1 MATNLL
7 ITQYNNYGN
16 RQYLKSNTLQDYDTP
31 DAKYITNVN
40 FCTGDGLLMNY
51 IANIDDNIEYDYLV
65 EYSGMSSNG
74 VIRSRWFIIE
84 RRRIRNGQSALTLKR
99 DVLAD
104 FSADILKATI
114 FIERG
119 WCLNNNP
126 LIFNQEPL
134 SVNQIKQS
142 EILLKDK
149 TNSAWYV
156 AYLAKNFF
164 GETPADKQI
173 SLTQTKNHDLQFGST
188 DALLAAY
195 PGSTLDTPTAVTY
208 DFRDVT
214 FQFDTGLA
222 ESSFGYYRWYVNS
235 NKADGHFVDATSQ
248 GGLYFAKDYVAANN
262 YLNNNLL
269 SAETLSAA
277 ARKDYSAVDGS
288 NLWAVNGL
296 VARIGT
302 DDATAQYYKMSVSIT
317 SDTTL
322 TSQAGT
328 NLTMAINGLINGA
341 KTAGVFAGT
350 NPSGYPITAVKK
362 NIVAVW
368 TNITASITGTLK
380 SGAPLAANSPYYV
393 LTWPQSDIYV
403 ATSATSQYVCR
414 GSRYGAMLAQQ
425 LISQYGSGVIDIQL
439 LPYFAIP
446 GNLDGSYPATYTMSA
461 ASVVNFSDTFWAF
474 FVSQPSFDIQLN
486 NSEYLFA
493 NPADPKLDN
502 ITRFARLNSPNYAS
516 SFDFSI
522 AKNKGV
528 AAYNVN
534 CTYKPYTPYIH
545 INPVWDGIYGGNFDD
560 ARGLIC
566 SGDFSIARDTSAW
579 TEYQLANK
587 NYQLMFDRQIDTMDF
602 TNEQQRIK
610 EIVGAAAGAVSAGA
624 SAAVFGAVAGGP
636 TGAAIGGVAGGLTS
650 AVGGAVDVAMNEQMR
665 ARQREDAQLNFEY
678 TLGNIK
684 ARPNT
689 LTRVSAFNANNKV
702 FPFIEVFDCTQTE
715 KTVIANYLKWNGYT
729 INAIGNLKDYIS
741 PNINE
746 TRIKGRIVFSD
757 IINDTHLYDE
767 INYELG
773 RGILFPSN
781 IGG

>member
-16 RQYLKSNTLQDYDTP
+16 RQYLKSNTVQDYDTP
-31 DAKYITNVN
+31 EAKYITIVN
-40 FCTGDGLLMNY
+40 FCTGDGLLTNY
-51 IANIDDNIEYDYLV
+51 IANIDDNVEYDYLV
-65 EYSGMSSNG
+65 EYKGMSSNG
-74 VIRSRWFIIE
+74 TILSRWFIIE
-84 RRRIRNGQSALTLKR
+84 RRRIRNGQSELTLKR

-104 FSADILKATI
+104 FSADILRATI

-173 SLTQTKNHDLQFGST
+173 SLTQTKNYDLQYGST
-188 DALLAAY
+188 QALLTAY
-195 PGSTLDTPTAVTY
+195 PGSTLDTPTATVY
-208 DFRDVT
+208 DWRDVK
-214 FQFDTGLA
+214 FRFDTNYA
-222 ESSFGYYRWYVNS
+222 SGYYTWIVGS
-235 NKADGHFVDATSQ
+235 DKADRGFTDSGSSGQLSIPLGQEYNSYVYMNNHLPTSE
-248 GGLYFAKDYVAANN
+248 
-262 YLNNNLL
+262 
-269 SAETLSAA
+269 SLSAA
-277 ARKDYSAVDGS
+277 CKVDSGTVDAS
-288 NLWAVNGL
+288 KLWAVNGL

-302 DDATAQYYKMSVSIT
+302 DDATAQYYQMKVST
-317 SDTTL
+317 VSDDNRSL
-322 TSQAGT
+322 NAGSR
-328 NLTMAINGLINGA
+328 LKQIADGIINGG
-341 KTAGVFAGT
+341 KSAGIFNGT
-350 NPSGYPITAVKK
+350 NPSSYPFTATAKRLTAVW
-362 NIVAVW
+362 N
-368 TNITASITGTLK
+368 NITASITGTLK

-403 ATSATSQYVCR
+403 ASSATSQYVCR

-461 ASVVNFSDTFWAF
+461 ASVVNFDNTFWAF
-474 FVSQPSFDIQLN
+474 FVSEPSFDITLN
-486 NSEYLFA
+486 NSEYLFT

-528 AAYNVN
+528 TAYNVN

-602 TNEQQRIK
+602 TNERQRIK

-624 SAAVFGAVAGGP
+624 SAAIFGSLVGGAG
-636 TGAAIGGVAGGLTS
+636 GAAIGAPFGAIASARAGQI
-650 AVGGAVDVAMNEQMR
+650 DVQLNDQLR

-741 PNINE
+741 PNANE
-746 TRIKGRIVFSD
+746 TRIKGHIVFSD
-757 IINDTHLYDE
+757 IINDTHAYDE
-767 INYELG
+767 INRELG

>member
-16 RQYLKSNTLQDYDTP
+16 RQYLKSNTLVDYDTP
-31 DAKYITNVN
+31 EAKYITNVN

-51 IANIDDNIEYDYLV
+51 IANIDDQTEYDYLV
-65 EYSGMSSNG
+65 EYSGTSSNA

-156 AYLAKNFF
+156 AYLTRNFF

-173 SLTQTKNHDLQFGST
+173 SLTQTKNYDLQYGST
-188 DALLAAY
+188 QALLDAY

-208 DFRDVT
+208 DFKNVT
-214 FQFDTGLA
+214 FRFDTGLA

-235 NKADGHFVDATSQ
+235 NKADGHFKDAASQ
-248 GGLYFAKDYVAANN
+248 GGLYFVKDYTAANN
-262 YLNNNLL
+262 YLNNDLL

-288 NLWAVNGL
+288 KLWAVNGL

-302 DDATAQYYKMSVSIT
+302 DDATAQYYQMSVT
-317 SDTTL
+317 TASDTAL

-328 NLTMAINGLINGA
+328 NLTTTINGLINRA

-350 NPSGYPITAVKK
+350 NPSSYPITAVQK

-368 TNITASITGTLK
+368 NNITASITGTLK

-403 ATSATSQYVCR
+403 AASASTQYVCR

-446 GNLDGSYPATYTMSA
+446 GNLDGSYPATYKISA
-461 ASVVNFSDTFWAF
+461 ASIVNFDNTFWAF
-474 FVSQPSFDIQLN
+474 FVSQPSFDITLN

-566 SGDFSIARDTSAW
+566 SGDFSIARDSSAW

-636 TGAAIGGVAGGLTS
+636 KGAVIGGVAGGLTS
-650 AVGGAVDVAMNEQMR
+650 AVGGAVDVAMNDQLR

-678 TLGNIK
+678 NLGNIK

-715 KTVIANYLKWNGYT
+715 KTVITNYLKWNGYT
-729 INAIGNLKDYIS
+729 INAIGNLKDYVS

-746 TRIKGRIVFSD
+746 TRIKGRIIFSG

>member
-16 RQYLKSNTLQDYDTP
+16 RQYIKSNTLQDYDTP

-51 IANIDDNIEYDYLV
+51 IANIDDTIEYDYLV
-65 EYSGMSSNG
+65 EYSGTSSNG
-74 VIRSRWFIIE
+74 TIRSRWFIIE

-156 AYLAKNFF
+156 AYLTRNFF

-173 SLTQTKNHDLQFGST
+173 SLTQTKNYDLQYGST
-188 DALLAAY
+188 QALLDAY

-208 DFRDVT
+208 DVKNVT
-214 FQFDTGLA
+214 FRFDTGLA

-235 NKADGHFVDATSQ
+235 NKADGHFKDAASQ
-248 GGLYFAKDYVAANN
+248 GGLYFVKDYTAANN

-277 ARKDYSAVDGS
+277 ARKDYNAVDGS
-288 NLWAVNGL
+288 KLWAVNGL

-302 DDATAQYYKMSVSIT
+302 DDATAQYYKMSVT
-317 SDTTL
+317 TASDTAL
-322 TSQAGT
+322 TSQTGT
-328 NLTMAINGLINGA
+328 NLTTTINGLINGA

-350 NPSGYPITAVKK
+350 NPSSYPVTAVKK

-368 TNITASITGTLK
+368 TNITASITGTLN

-393 LTWPQSDIYV
+393 LTWPQSDIQV
-403 ATSATSQYVCR
+403 ASSATTQYVCR

-446 GNLDGSYPATYTMSA
+446 GNLEGTYPATYKMSA
-461 ASVVNFSDTFWAF
+461 ASIVNFDNTFWAF
-474 FVSQPSFDIQLN
+474 FVSQPSFDITLN
-486 NSEYLFA
+486 NSEYLFT

-587 NYQLMFDRQIDTMDF
+587 NYQLMFNRQIDTMDF

-610 EIVGAAAGAVSAGA
+610 EIAGAAAGAVSAGA

-636 TGAAIGGVAGGLTS
+636 TGAAIGGVAGGLAS
-650 AVGGAVDVAMNEQMR
+650 AVGGAVDVAMNDQLR

-746 TRIKGRIVFSD
+746 TRIKGRIVFSG

-767 INYELG
+767 INRELG
-773 RGILFPSN
+773 RGILFPAN

>member
-40 FCTGDGLLMNY
+40 FCTGDGLLMKY

-74 VIRSRWFIIE
+74 VIHSRWFIIE
-84 RRRIRNGQSALTLKR
+84 RNRIRNGQSALTLKR

-134 SVNQIKQS
+134 SVNQIKQN

-156 AYLAKNFF
+156 AYLTRNFF

-173 SLTQTKNHDLQFGST
+173 SLTQTKNHDLQYGST
-188 DALLAAY
+188 EALLAAY
-195 PGSTLDTPTAVTY
+195 PGSTLDVPTAVTY
-208 DFRDVT
+208 DFKDVT

-262 YLNNNLL
+262 YLNSNLL

-277 ARKDYSAVDGS
+277 ARQDFSAVDAS
-288 NLWAVNGL
+288 KLWAVNGL

-302 DDATAQYYKMSVSIT
+302 DDATAQYYQMSVT
-317 SDTTL
+317 TASDTAL
-322 TSQAGT
+322 ASQAGT
-328 NLTMAINGLINGA
+328 NLMTTINGLINGA

-350 NPSGYPITAVKK
+350 NPSSYPVTAVKK
-362 NIVAVW
+362 NIIATW
-368 TNITASITGTLK
+368 NNITASITGTLK

-393 LTWPQSDIYV
+393 LTWPQSDIHV
-403 ATSATSQYVCR
+403 ATAETTQYVCR

-446 GNLDGSYPATYTMSA
+446 GNLEGTYPATYTMSA
-461 ASVVNFSDTFWAF
+461 ASVVNFGDTFWAF
-474 FVSQPSFDIQLN
+474 FVSQPSFDITLN

-587 NYQLMFDRQIDTMDF
+587 NYQLMFNRQIDTMDF

-650 AVGGAVDVAMNEQMR
+650 AVGGAVDVAMNDQLR

-715 KTVIANYLKWNGYT
+715 KTVITNYLKWNGYT
-729 INAIGNLKDYIS
+729 INAIGALKDYIS

-746 TRIKGRIVFSD
+746 TRIKGRIVFSG

-767 INYELG
+767 INRELG

>member
-16 RQYLKSNTLQDYDTP
+16 RKYNKSNTLQDYDFS
-31 DAKYITNVN
+31 DGAHISNVN
-40 FCTGDGLLMNY
+40 FCIGDGLLINY
-51 IANIDDNIEYDYLV
+51 VANIDDATEFDYVV
-65 EYSGMSSNG
+65 EYTGLPATA
-74 VIRSRWFIIE
+74 VIRTRWFIIE
-84 RRRIRNGQSALTLKR
+84 RRRIRNGQSVLTLKR

-104 FSADILKATI
+104 FSADVFRSTLY
-114 FIERG
+114 IERG

-149 TNSAWYV
+149 TGSAWYV

-164 GETPADKQI
+164 GDTPADKTI
-173 SLTQTKNHDLQFGST
+173 SLTQTKNYDLQYGST

-195 PGSTLDTPTAVTY
+195 PGSSLDTATPVVY
-208 DFRDVT
+208 EYRNVKFR
-214 FQFDTGLA
+214 FDSNYA
-222 ESSFGYYRWYVNS
+222 SGYYTWDIS
-235 NKADGHFVDATSQ
+235 ADKADRSYTDGSSGSLSIPLSQ
-248 GGLYFAKDYVAANN
+248 ERNSYTYM
-262 YLNNNLL
+262 NNNLPTTESL
-269 SAETLSAA
+269 NIACRGDFGGADASTLWSA
-277 ARKDYSAVDGS
+277 
-288 NLWAVNGL
+288 NGL

-302 DDATAQYYKMSVSIT
+302 AEATAQYYQMKVST
-317 SDTTL
+317 AAD
-322 TSQAGT
+322 G
-328 NLTMAINGLINGA
+328 AINSTGGARINAIANGIINGG
-341 KTAGVFAGT
+341 KSAGVFSGT
-350 NPSGYPITAVKK
+350 NPTTYPVTAVTKRITATWV
-362 NIVAVW
+362 
-368 TNITASITGTLK
+368 NITSSITGTLK
-380 SGAPLAANSPYYV
+380 SGAPLASNSPYYV
-393 LTWPQSDIYV
+393 LTWPQSEIRV
-403 ATSATSQYVCR
+403 ATSASTQYVCR
-414 GSRYGAMLAQQ
+414 GRYAAPLAQQ
-425 LISQYGSGVIDIQL
+425 LINQFGSAVIDIQL
-439 LPYFAIP
+439 LPYYAIP
-446 GNLDGSYPATYTMSA
+446 GNLDGSYPATYKMSDA
-461 ASVVNFSDTFWAF
+461 AVVNFSNVYWAF
-474 FVSQPSFDIQLN
+474 FVSEPSFDIQLDD
-486 NSEYLFA
+486 SSYLFA
-493 NPADPKLDN
+493 NPSDPKLDN

-624 SAAVFGAVAGGP
+624 SAAVFGAAAGGP
-636 TGAAIGGVAGGLTS
+636 MGAAIGAAAGGITS
-650 AVGGAVDVAMNEQMR
+650 AIGGVVDVAMNEQMR

-678 TLGNIK
+678 NLGNIK

-702 FPFIEVFDCTQTE
+702 FPFIEVFDCTETE
-715 KTVIANYLKWNGYT
+715 KTVVSNYLKWNGYT
-729 INAIGNLKDYIS
+729 INAIGRLTDYIS
-741 PNINE
+741 SSAA
-746 TRIKGRIVFSD
+746 TRVKATIVFSD
-757 IINDTHLYDE
+757 ITEDTHTYDE
-767 INYELG
+767 INRELN
-773 RGILFPSN
+773 RGILFPSD

>member
-16 RQYLKSNTLQDYDTP
+16 RQYVKSNTLQDYDTP
-31 DAKYITNVN
+31 DAVYITNVN
-40 FCTGDGLLMNY
+40 FCTGDGLLMKY

-65 EYSGMSSNG
+65 EYSEMSSSAT
-74 VIRSRWFIIE
+74 IRSRWFIIE

-173 SLTQTKNHDLQFGST
+173 SLTQTKNYDLQYGST
-188 DALLAAY
+188 QALLDAY

-208 DFRDVT
+208 DFKDVT
-214 FQFDTGLA
+214 FQFDTGLT

-248 GGLYFAKDYVAANN
+248 GGLYFAKDYTAANN

-277 ARKDYSAVDGS
+277 ARKDYNAVDGS
-288 NLWAVNGL
+288 KLWAVNGL

-302 DDATAQYYKMSVSIT
+302 DDATAQYYQMSVT
-317 SDTTL
+317 TASDTAL
-322 TSQAGT
+322 ASQAGT
-328 NLTMAINGLINGA
+328 NLTTTINGLINGA

-350 NPSGYPITAVKK
+350 NPSSYPITAVKK

-368 TNITASITGTLK
+368 NNITASITGTLK

-393 LTWPQSDIYV
+393 LTWPQSDIHV
-403 ATSATSQYVCR
+403 ASSETSQYVCR

-446 GNLDGSYPATYTMSA
+446 GNLVGTYPATYTMSA
-461 ASVVNFSDTFWAF
+461 ASVVNFDNTFWAF
-474 FVSQPSFDIQLN
+474 FVSQPSFDITLN
-486 NSEYLFA
+486 NSEYLFT

-610 EIVGAAAGAVSAGA
+610 EIAGAAAGAVSAGA
-624 SAAVFGAVAGGP
+624 SAAVFGAAAGGP

-650 AVGGAVDVAMNEQMR
+650 AVGGAVDVAMNDKLR

-746 TRIKGRIVFSD
+746 TRIKGRIVFSG

>member
-16 RQYLKSNTLQDYDTP
+16 RQYIKSNTLQDYDTP
-31 DAKYITNVN
+31 NAKYITIVN
-40 FCTGDGLLMNY
+40 FCTGDGLLMKY

-65 EYSGMSSNG
+65 EYRGMSSNA
-74 VIRSRWFIIE
+74 VILSRWFIIE
-84 RRRIRNGQSALTLKR
+84 RRRIRNGQSELTLKR

-156 AYLAKNFF
+156 AYLARNFF

-173 SLTQTKNHDLQFGST
+173 SLTQTKNYDLQYGST
-188 DALLAAY
+188 QALLNAY
-195 PGSTLDTPTAVTY
+195 PGSTLDTPTATVY
-208 DFRDVT
+208 DWRDVK
-214 FQFDTGLA
+214 FRFDTNYASGYYTWIVGSDKADRGFTDSGSSGQLSIPLGQEYNSYVYMNNHLPTA
-222 ESSFGYYRWYVNS
+222 ESLNAAC
-235 NKADGHFVDATSQ
+235 KVDSGTIDAS
-248 GGLYFAKDYVAANN
+248 K
-262 YLNNNLL
+262 
-269 SAETLSAA
+269 
-277 ARKDYSAVDGS
+277 
-288 NLWAVNGL
+288 LWAVNGL

-302 DDATAQYYKMSVSIT
+302 DDATAQYYQMKVSLT
-317 SDTTL
+317 SDDNRSL
-322 TSQAGT
+322 SAGAR
-328 NLTMAINGLINGA
+328 LKQIADGIINGG
-341 KTAGVFAGT
+341 KSAGIFNGT
-350 NPSGYPITAVKK
+350 NPSSYPFTATAKRLTAVW
-362 NIVAVW
+362 N
-368 TNITASITGTLK
+368 NITASITGTLK

-403 ATSATSQYVCR
+403 AASESTQYMCR

-446 GNLDGSYPATYTMSA
+446 GNLDGSYPATYKMSA
-461 ASVVNFSDTFWAF
+461 ASTVNFDNTFWAF
-474 FVSQPSFDIQLN
+474 FVSQPSFDITLN

-566 SGDFSIARDTSAW
+566 SGDFSVARDSSAW

-602 TNEQQRIK
+602 TNERQRIK
-610 EIVGAAAGAVSAGA
+610 EIVGAATGAVSAGA
-624 SAAVFGAVAGGP
+624 TAAVFGSLVGGAA
-636 TGAAIGGVAGGLTS
+636 GAAIGAPFGAIASARAGQI
-650 AVGGAVDVAMNEQMR
+650 DVQLNDQLR

-702 FPFIEVFDCTQTE
+702 FPFIEIFDCTQTE
-715 KTVIANYLKWNGYT
+715 KTVISNYLKWNGYT

-746 TRIKGRIVFSD
+746 TRIKGHIVFSG

>member
-7 ITQYNNYGN
+7 ITQFNNYGN
-16 RQYLKSNTLQDYDTP
+16 RQYLKANTLQEYDTP
-31 DAKYITNVN
+31 ESAYITNVN

-51 IANIDDNIEYDYLV
+51 IANIDDQTEYDYLV
-65 EYSGMSSNG
+65 EYSGTSSSA

-104 FSADILKATI
+104 FSADILRATI

-156 AYLAKNFF
+156 AYLTRNFF

-173 SLTQTKNHDLQFGST
+173 SLTQTKNYDLQYGST
-188 DALLAAY
+188 QALLAAY
-195 PGSTLDTPTAVTY
+195 PGSTLDTPGTTAY
-208 DFRDVT
+208 DFKDVT
-214 FQFDTGLA
+214 IRFGANT
-222 ESSFGYYRWYVNS
+222 ESAGGYFYYVNS
-235 NKADGHFVDATSQ
+235 SKANAEYQGVGVSSPLIIENLDGSV
-248 GGLYFAKDYVAANN
+248 L
-262 YLNNNLL
+262 YLNNHLV
-269 SAETLSAA
+269 SSESFSTA
-277 ARKDYSAVDGS
+277 ARKDFAAVDAS
-288 NLWAVNGL
+288 TLWAVNGL

-302 DDATAQYYKMSVSIT
+302 DDATAQYYKMSVSLAK
-317 SDTTL
+317 DTT
-322 TSQAGT
+322 TSQLAGT
-328 NLTMAINGLINGA
+328 NLTEIMNGLIDGA
-341 KTAGVFAGT
+341 KTAGMFSGT
-350 NPSGYPITAVKK
+350 NPTEYFVTAVQK
-362 NIVAVW
+362 NLIATW
-368 TNITASITGTLK
+368 TNITASITGTIS

-403 ATSATSQYVCR
+403 AASESTQYVCR
-414 GSRYGAMLAQQ
+414 GSRYSAMLAQQ

-446 GNLDGSYPATYTMSA
+446 GNLNGSYPTTYTMSA
-461 ASVVNFSDTFWAF
+461 ASIVNFDNTFWAF
-474 FVSQPSFDIQLN
+474 FVSQPSFDITLN
-486 NSEYLFA
+486 NSEYLFT

-566 SGDFSIARDTSAW
+566 SGDFSVARDSSAW

-602 TNEQQRIK
+602 TNDQQRIK

-624 SAAVFGAVAGGP
+624 AAAVFGAAAGGP
-636 TGAAIGGVAGGLTS
+636 TGGVIGGVAGGITS
-650 AVGGAVDVAMNEQMR
+650 AIGGAVDVAMNEQLR

-715 KTVIANYLKWNGYT
+715 KTVISNYLKWNGYT
-729 INAIGNLKDYIS
+729 INAIGNLKDYVS
-741 PNINE
+741 PNANE
-746 TRIKGRIVFSD
+746 TRIKGHIVFSD
-757 IINDTHLYDE
+757 IINDTHAYDE

>member
-16 RQYLKSNTLQDYDTP
+16 RQYAKSGTLQDYDTP
-31 DAKYITNVN
+31 EAKYITNVN
-40 FCTGDGLLMNY
+40 FCTGDGLLINY
-51 IANIDDNIEYDYLV
+51 IANIDDDIEYDYLV

-74 VIRSRWFIIE
+74 TIRSRWFIIE

-134 SVNQIKQS
+134 SVNQIKQR

-156 AYLAKNFF
+156 AYLARNFF

-173 SLTQTKNHDLQFGST
+173 SLTQTKNHDLQYGST
-188 DALLAAY
+188 QALLAAY
-195 PGSTLDTPTAVTY
+195 PGSTLDVPGTAAY

-214 FQFDTGLA
+214 IR
-222 ESSFGYYRWYVNS
+222 FGANTENAGGYFYYVNS
-235 NKADGHFVDATSQ
+235 SKANAEYQGVGVSSPLIIENLDGSMT
-248 GGLYFAKDYVAANN
+248 
-262 YLNNNLL
+262 YLNNHLASSKSL
-269 SAETLSAA
+269 STA
-277 ARKDYSAVDGS
+277 ARQDFSAVDAS
-288 NLWAVNGL
+288 TLWAVNGL

-302 DDATAQYYKMSVSIT
+302 DDATAQYYKMSVSLAK
-317 SDTTL
+317 DTT
-322 TSQAGT
+322 TSQLAGT
-328 NLTMAINGLINGA
+328 DLAAIANELIDGA
-341 KTAGVFAGT
+341 KTAGMFSGT
-350 NPSGYPITAVKK
+350 NPTQYFVTAVQK
-362 NIVAVW
+362 NLIATW
-368 TNITASITGTLK
+368 YNITESITGTLK

-393 LTWPQSDIYV
+393 LTWPQSDIQV
-403 ATSATSQYVCR
+403 ATSATTQHVCR
-414 GSRYGAMLAQQ
+414 GSRYSAMLAQQ

-446 GNLDGSYPATYTMSA
+446 GNLVGTYPATYTMSA

-474 FVSQPSFDIQLN
+474 FVSQPSFDITLN

-528 AAYNVN
+528 SAYNVN

-610 EIVGAAAGAVSAGA
+610 EIAGAAAGAVSAGA

-636 TGAAIGGVAGGLTS
+636 TGAAIGGALGGLAS
-650 AVGGAVDVAMNEQMR
+650 AVGGVVDVAMNEQLR

-678 TLGNIK
+678 NLGNIK

-715 KTVIANYLKWNGYT
+715 KTVITNYLKWNGYT

-746 TRIKGRIVFSD
+746 TRIKGHVVFSG

-767 INYELG
+767 INRELG
-773 RGILFPSN
+773 RGILFPAN

>member
-16 RQYLKSNTLQDYDTP
+16 RQYIKSNTLPEYDTP
-31 DAKYITNVN
+31 DAAYITNVN
-40 FCTGDGLLMNY
+40 FCIGDGLLINY
-51 IANIDDNIEYDYLV
+51 IANIDDDVEYDYLV

-74 VIRSRWFIIE
+74 TIRSRWFIME
-84 RRRIRNGQSALTLKR
+84 RRRIRKGQSALTLKR

-173 SLTQTKNHDLQFGST
+173 SLTQTKNYDLQFGST
-188 DALLAAY
+188 QALLDAY
-195 PGSTLDTPTAVTY
+195 PGSTLDTPTATVY
-208 DFRDVT
+208 DVKDVK

-235 NKADGHFVDATSQ
+235 DKADGQFIDATSQ
-248 GGLYFAKDYVAANN
+248 GGLYFVKDYTAANN

-269 SAETLSAA
+269 SAGTLSAA
-277 ARKDYSAVDGS
+277 ARKDYGAVDGS
-288 NLWAVNGL
+288 KLWAVNGL

-302 DDATAQYYKMSVSIT
+302 DDATAQYYQMSVT
-317 SDTTL
+317 TAGDTAL

-328 NLTMAINGLINGA
+328 NLMSEINGLINGA

-350 NPSGYPITAVKK
+350 NPGSYPITAVKK

-368 TNITASITGTLK
+368 NNITASITGTLK

-403 ATSATSQYVCR
+403 ASSATSQYACR

-446 GNLDGSYPATYTMSA
+446 GNLDGSYPATYMMSA
-461 ASVVNFSDTFWAF
+461 ASVVNFDNTFWAF
-474 FVSQPSFDIQLN
+474 FVSQPSFDITLN

-528 AAYNVN
+528 TGYNVN

-566 SGDFSIARDTSAW
+566 SGDFSIARDSSAW

-610 EIVGAAAGAVSAGA
+610 EIAGAAAGAVSAGA
-624 SAAVFGAVAGGP
+624 SAAVFGAAAGGP
-636 TGAAIGGVAGGLTS
+636 AGAAIGGVAGGLSS
-650 AVGGAVDVAMNEQMR
+650 AVGGIVDVAMNEQLR
-665 ARQREDAQLNFEY
+665 VRQREDAQLNFEY

-702 FPFIEVFDCTQTE
+702 FPFIEIFDCTQTE
-715 KTVIANYLKWNGYT
+715 KTVISNYLKWNGYT

-746 TRIKGRIVFSD
+746 TRIKGRIVFSG

-767 INYELG
+767 INRELG
-773 RGILFPSN
+773 RGILFPAN

>member
-7 ITQYNNYGN
+7 ITQFNNYGN
-16 RQYLKSNTLQDYDTP
+16 RQYLKANTLVEYDTP
-31 DAKYITNVN
+31 EAKYITNVN
-40 FCTGDGLLMNY
+40 FCTGDGLAMKY
-51 IANIDDNIEYDYLV
+51 IANIDDQIEYDYLV
-65 EYSGMSSNG
+65 EYSGTFSNG
-74 VIRSRWFIIE
+74 TIRSRWFIIE
-84 RRRIRNGQSALTLKR
+84 RRRIRNGQSELTLKR

-104 FSADILKATI
+104 FSADILRATI

-156 AYLAKNFF
+156 AYLSRNFF
-164 GETPADKQI
+164 GETPEDKQI
-173 SLTQTKNHDLQFGST
+173 SLTQTKNYDLQYGST
-188 DALLAAY
+188 QALLAAY
-195 PGSTLDTPTAVTY
+195 PGSTLDTPTATVY
-208 DFRDVT
+208 DWRDVK
-214 FQFDTGLA
+214 FRFDTNYASGYYTWIVGSDKADRGFTDSGSSGQLSISLGQEYNSYVYMNNHLPTA
-222 ESSFGYYRWYVNS
+222 ESLNTACKVDSGT
-235 NKADGHFVDATSQ
+235 VDAS
-248 GGLYFAKDYVAANN
+248 K
-262 YLNNNLL
+262 
-269 SAETLSAA
+269 
-277 ARKDYSAVDGS
+277 
-288 NLWAVNGL
+288 LWAVNGL

-302 DDATAQYYKMSVSIT
+302 DDATAQYYQMKVSLT
-317 SDTTL
+317 SDDNR
-322 TSQAGT
+322 SSNAGSR
-328 NLTMAINGLINGA
+328 LKQIADSIINGG
-341 KTAGVFAGT
+341 KSAGIFNGT
-350 NPSGYPITAVKK
+350 NPSSYPFTATAKRLTAVW
-362 NIVAVW
+362 N
-368 TNITASITGTLK
+368 NITASITGTLK

-403 ATSATSQYVCR
+403 AASGSTQYMCR

-446 GNLDGSYPATYTMSA
+446 GNLDGSYPATYKMSA
-461 ASVVNFSDTFWAF
+461 ASTVNFDNTFWAF
-474 FVSQPSFDIQLN
+474 FVSEPSFDITLN
-486 NSEYLFA
+486 NSEYLFT
-493 NPADPKLDN
+493 NPTDPKLDN

-528 AAYNVN
+528 TAYNVN

-566 SGDFSIARDTSAW
+566 SGDFSVARDTSAW

-602 TNEQQRIK
+602 TNDQQRIK

-624 SAAVFGAVAGGP
+624 AAAVFGSVAGGP
-636 TGAAIGGVAGGLTS
+636 TGGVIGGVAGGLTS
-650 AVGGAVDVAMNEQMR
+650 AVGGVVDVAMNEQMR

-715 KTVIANYLKWNGYT
+715 KTVISNYLKWNGYT
-729 INAIGNLKDYIS
+729 INAIGNLKDYVS

>member
-16 RQYLKSNTLQDYDTP
+16 RQYHKSNTLQDYTIP
-31 DAKYITNVN
+31 DAEYINNVN
-40 FCTGDGLLMNY
+40 FCIGDGLLINY
-51 IANIDDNIEYDYLV
+51 IANIDDTIEFDYVV
-65 EYSGMSSNG
+65 EYNG
-74 VIRSRWFIIE
+74 LPTSAVIRTRWFIIE
-84 RRRIRNGQSALTLKR
+84 RRRVRQGQSALTLKR

-126 LIFNQEPL
+126 LVFNQEPL
-134 SVNQIKQS
+134 NVNQIKQS

-156 AYLAKNFF
+156 AYLTRNFF
-164 GETPADKQI
+164 GETPTDKQI
-173 SLTQTKNHDLQFGST
+173 SLTQTKNYDLQYGST
-188 DALLAAY
+188 QALLEAY
-195 PGSTLDTPTAVTY
+195 PGSTLDVPTATVY
-208 DFRDVT
+208 DWRDVK
-214 FQFDTGLA
+214 FRFDTNYA
-222 ESSFGYYRWYVNS
+222 SGYYTWIVGS
-235 NKADGHFVDATSQ
+235 DKADRGFIDSGSSGQLSIPLGQEYNSYVYMNNHLPTSESLNTACKGDFGSPDA
-248 GGLYFAKDYVAANN
+248 GI
-262 YLNNNLL
+262 
-269 SAETLSAA
+269 
-277 ARKDYSAVDGS
+277 
-288 NLWAVNGL
+288 LWAVNGL

-302 DDATAQYYKMSVSIT
+302 DDATAQYYQMKVST
-317 SDTTL
+317 FSDDNRSL
-322 TSQAGT
+322 SAGPR
-328 NLTMAINGLINGA
+328 LKSIADGIINGA
-341 KTAGVFAGT
+341 KTAGMFSGT
-350 NPSGYPITAVKK
+350 NPSSYPFTATVKRLT
-362 NIVAVW
+362 AVW
-368 TNITASITGTLK
+368 TNITESINGTLK

-393 LTWPQSDIYV
+393 LTWPQSDIRV
-403 ATSATSQYVCR
+403 ATGASTQYVCR

-425 LISQYGSGVIDIQL
+425 LISQYGSGVIDVQL

-446 GNLDGSYPATYTMSA
+446 GNLDGNYPATYTMSA
-461 ASVVNFSDTFWAF
+461 ASIVNFSNTFWAF
-474 FVSQPSFDIQLN
+474 FVSQPSFDITLN

-493 NPADPKLDN
+493 NPSDPKLDN

-566 SGDFSIARDTSAW
+566 GGDFSIGRDTSAW
-579 TEYQLANK
+579 TEYQLSNK

-602 TNEQQRIK
+602 TNDQQRLK

-624 SAAVFGAVAGGP
+624 SAAAFGTSVGGP
-636 TGAAIGGVAGGLTS
+636 AGAAIGGILGGLTS
-650 AVGGAVDVAMNEQMR
+650 ADAGVVDVRMNEQMR

-715 KTVIANYLKWNGYT
+715 KTVITNYLKWNGYT

-746 TRIKGRIVFSD
+746 TRIKGHIVFSG
-757 IINDTHLYDE
+757 IVSDTHLYDE
-767 INYELG
+767 INRELG
-773 RGILFPSN
+773 RGILFPAN

>member
-7 ITQYNNYGN
+7 ITQFNNYGN

-51 IANIDDNIEYDYLV
+51 IANIDDQTEYDYLV
-65 EYSGMSSNG
+65 EYSGISSNA

-156 AYLAKNFF
+156 AYLARNFF

-173 SLTQTKNHDLQFGST
+173 SLTQTKNYDLQFGST

-195 PGSTLDTPTAVTY
+195 PGSTLDTPTATVY
-208 DFRDVT
+208 DWRDVK
-214 FQFDTGLA
+214 FRFDTNYA
-222 ESSFGYYRWYVNS
+222 SGYYTWIVGS
-235 NKADGHFVDATSQ
+235 DKADRSFTDSGSSGQ
-248 GGLYFAKDYVAANN
+248 LSIPLGQEYNSYVYMNN
-262 YLNNNLL
+262 HLPTTE
-269 SAETLSAA
+269 SLSAA
-277 ARKDYSAVDGS
+277 CKGDFDTVDAS
-288 NLWAVNGL
+288 KLWAVNGL

-302 DDATAQYYKMSVSIT
+302 DDATAQYYQMSVT
-317 SDTTL
+317 TASDTAL
-322 TSQAGT
+322 VSQAGT
-328 NLTMAINGLINGA
+328 NLTTTINGLINGA

-350 NPSGYPITAVKK
+350 NPSSYPIIAVKK

-368 TNITASITGTLK
+368 NNITASITGTLK

-403 ATSATSQYVCR
+403 AASESTQYMCR

-446 GNLDGSYPATYTMSA
+446 GNLDGSYPATYKMSA
-461 ASVVNFSDTFWAF
+461 ASTVNFDNTFWAF
-474 FVSQPSFDIQLN
+474 FVSEPSFDITLN

-528 AAYNVN
+528 SAYNVN

-566 SGDFSIARDTSAW
+566 SGDFSVARDSSAW

-602 TNEQQRIK
+602 TNERQRIK
-610 EIVGAAAGAVSAGA
+610 EIVGAATGTVSAGTT
-624 SAAVFGAVAGGP
+624 AAVFGSLVGGAG
-636 TGAAIGGVAGGLTS
+636 GAAIGAPFGAIASARAGQI
-650 AVGGAVDVAMNEQMR
+650 DVQLNDQLR

-702 FPFIEVFDCTQTE
+702 FPFIEIFDCTQTE
-715 KTVIANYLKWNGYT
+715 KTVISNYLKWNGYT
-729 INAIGNLKDYIS
+729 INAIGNLKDYVS

-746 TRIKGRIVFSD
+746 TRIKGHIVFSG

>member
-16 RQYLKSNTLQDYDTP
+16 RQYVKSNTLQDYDTP
-31 DAKYITNVN
+31 DAVYITNVN
-40 FCTGDGLLMNY
+40 FCTGDGLLMKY

-65 EYSGMSSNG
+65 EYSEMSSSAT
-74 VIRSRWFIIE
+74 IRSRWFIIE

-156 AYLAKNFF
+156 AYLARNFF

-173 SLTQTKNHDLQFGST
+173 SLTQTKNYDLQYGST
-188 DALLAAY
+188 QALLDAY

-208 DFRDVT
+208 DFKDVT
-214 FQFDTGLA
+214 FQFDTGLT

-248 GGLYFAKDYVAANN
+248 GGLYFAKDYTAANN

-277 ARKDYSAVDGS
+277 ARKDYNAVDGS
-288 NLWAVNGL
+288 KLWAVNGL

-302 DDATAQYYKMSVSIT
+302 DDATAQYYQMSVT
-317 SDTTL
+317 TASDTAL
-322 TSQAGT
+322 ASQAGT
-328 NLTMAINGLINGA
+328 NLTTTINGLINGA

-350 NPSGYPITAVKK
+350 NPSSYPITAVKK

-368 TNITASITGTLK
+368 NNITASITGTLK

-393 LTWPQSDIYV
+393 LTWPQSDIHV
-403 ATSATSQYVCR
+403 ASSATTQYVCR

-446 GNLDGSYPATYTMSA
+446 GNLVGTYPATYTMSA
-461 ASVVNFSDTFWAF
+461 ASVVNFDNTFWAF
-474 FVSQPSFDIQLN
+474 FVSQPSFDITLN
-486 NSEYLFA
+486 NSEYLFT

-610 EIVGAAAGAVSAGA
+610 EIAGAAAGAVSAGA
-624 SAAVFGAVAGGP
+624 SAAVFGAAAGGP

-650 AVGGAVDVAMNEQMR
+650 AVGGAVDVAMNDKLR

-715 KTVIANYLKWNGYT
+715 KTVITNYLKWNGYT
-729 INAIGNLKDYIS
+729 INAIGNLKDYIN

>member
-16 RQYLKSNTLQDYDTP
+16 RQYVKSNTLQDYDTP
-31 DAKYITNVN
+31 DSAYITNVN
-40 FCTGDGLLMNY
+40 FCTGDGLLINY
-51 IANIDDNIEYDYLV
+51 IANIDDDIEYDYLV
-65 EYSGMSSNG
+65 EYSGMTSSAT
-74 VIRSRWFIIE
+74 IRSRWFIIE
-84 RRRIRNGQSALTLKR
+84 RRRIRNDQSALTLKR

-156 AYLAKNFF
+156 AYLARNFF

-173 SLTQTKNHDLQFGST
+173 SLTQNKNYDLQYGST
-188 DALLAAY
+188 QALLEAY
-195 PGSTLDTPTAVTY
+195 PGSTLDTPTATVY
-208 DFRDVT
+208 DWRDVK
-214 FQFDTGLA
+214 FRFDTNYA
-222 ESSFGYYRWYVNS
+222 SGYYTWIVGS
-235 NKADGHFVDATSQ
+235 DKADRGFTDAGSSGQLSIALGQEYNSYVYMNNHLPTSES
-248 GGLYFAKDYVAANN
+248 LNAACKD
-262 YLNNNLL
+262 
-269 SAETLSAA
+269 
-277 ARKDYSAVDGS
+277 DFGS
-288 NLWAVNGL
+288 PDASTLWAVNGL
-296 VARIGT
+296 IARIGT
-302 DDATAQYYKMSVSIT
+302 DDATAQYYQMKVST
-317 SDTTL
+317 FSDDNRSL
-322 TSQAGT
+322 NAGSR
-328 NLTMAINGLINGA
+328 LKQIADGIINGA
-341 KTAGVFAGT
+341 KTAGVFSGT
-350 NPSGYPITAVKK
+350 NPSSYPFTATAKRLT
-362 NIVAVW
+362 AVW
-368 TNITASITGTLK
+368 TNITESITGTLK

-403 ATSATSQYVCR
+403 ASSATTQYVCR

-425 LISQYGSGVIDIQL
+425 LISQYGSSVIDIQL

-446 GNLDGSYPATYTMSA
+446 GNLVGSYPATYTMSA
-461 ASVVNFSDTFWAF
+461 ASIVNFDNTFWAF
-474 FVSQPSFDIQLN
+474 FVSQPSFDITLN

-528 AAYNVN
+528 TAYNV
-534 CTYKPYTPYIH
+534 TRTSKPYTPSIH
-545 INPVWDGIYGGNFDD
+545 INPVWHGLSGGHLAD
-560 ARGLIC
+560 APGLIC

-610 EIVGAAAGAVSAGA
+610 EIVGAAAGAVSAAA
-624 SAAVFGAVAGGP
+624 SAAVFGSVFDKPGSS
-636 TGAAIGGVAGGLTS
+636 TGAKIGGVARGLVS
-650 AVGGAVDVAMNEQMR
+650 AVGGVVDIAMNEQLR
-665 ARQREDAQLNFEY
+665 AREREDAQLNVEY

-689 LTRVSAFNANNKV
+689 LARVSAFNANN
-702 FPFIEVFDCTQTE
+702 
-715 KTVIANYLKWNGYT
+715 
-729 INAIGNLKDYIS
+729 
-741 PNINE
+741 
-746 TRIKGRIVFSD
+746 
-757 IINDTHLYDE
+757 
-767 INYELG
+767 
-773 RGILFPSN
+773 
-781 IGG
+781 

>member
-16 RQYLKSNTLQDYDTP
+16 RQYVKSNTLQDYDTP
-31 DAKYITNVN
+31 DAVYITNVN
-40 FCTGDGLLMNY
+40 FCTGDGLLMKY

-65 EYSGMSSNG
+65 EYSEMSSSAT
-74 VIRSRWFIIE
+74 IRSRWFIIE

-173 SLTQTKNHDLQFGST
+173 SLTQTKNYDLQYGST
-188 DALLAAY
+188 QALLDAY

-208 DFRDVT
+208 DFKDVT
-214 FQFDTGLA
+214 FQFDTGLT

-248 GGLYFAKDYVAANN
+248 GGLYFAKDYTAANN

-277 ARKDYSAVDGS
+277 ARKDYNAVDGS
-288 NLWAVNGL
+288 KLWAVNGL

-302 DDATAQYYKMSVSIT
+302 DDATAQYYQMSVT
-317 SDTTL
+317 TASDTAL
-322 TSQAGT
+322 ASQAGT
-328 NLTMAINGLINGA
+328 NLTTTINGLINGA

-350 NPSGYPITAVKK
+350 NPSSYPITAVKK

-368 TNITASITGTLK
+368 NNITASITGTLK

-393 LTWPQSDIYV
+393 LTWPQSDIHV
-403 ATSATSQYVCR
+403 ASSATTQYVCR

-446 GNLDGSYPATYTMSA
+446 GNLVGTYPATYTMSA
-461 ASVVNFSDTFWAF
+461 ASVVNFDNTFWAF
-474 FVSQPSFDIQLN
+474 FVSQPSFDITLN
-486 NSEYLFA
+486 NSEYLFT

-610 EIVGAAAGAVSAGA
+610 EIAGAAAGAVSAGA
-624 SAAVFGAVAGGP
+624 SAAVFGAAAGGP

-650 AVGGAVDVAMNEQMR
+650 AVGGAVDVAMNDKLR

-746 TRIKGRIVFSD
+746 TRIKGRIVFSG

>member
-16 RQYLKSNTLQDYDTP
+16 RQYVKSNTLQDYDTP
-31 DAKYITNVN
+31 DAAYITNVN
-40 FCTGDGLLMNY
+40 FCTGDGLLMKY

-65 EYSGMSSNG
+65 EYSGMTTSAT
-74 VIRSRWFIIE
+74 IRSRWFIIE

-173 SLTQTKNHDLQFGST
+173 SLTQTKNHDLQYGST
-188 DALLAAY
+188 QALLEAY

-208 DFRDVT
+208 DVKDVT
-214 FQFDTGLA
+214 FRFDTGLA

-248 GGLYFAKDYVAANN
+248 GGLYFAKDYAAANN

-277 ARKDYSAVDGS
+277 ARKDYNAVDGS
-288 NLWAVNGL
+288 KLWAVNGL

-302 DDATAQYYKMSVSIT
+302 DDATAQYYQMSVT
-317 SDTTL
+317 TASDTAL
-322 TSQAGT
+322 ASQAGT
-328 NLTMAINGLINGA
+328 NLTTTINGLINGA

-350 NPSGYPITAVKK
+350 NPSSYPVTAVKK

-393 LTWPQSDIYV
+393 LTWPQSDIQV
-403 ATSATSQYVCR
+403 ASSATTQYVCR

-425 LISQYGSGVIDIQL
+425 LISQYGSAVIDIQL

-461 ASVVNFSDTFWAF
+461 ASVVNFDNTFWAF
-474 FVSQPSFDIQLN
+474 FVSQPSFDITLN

-587 NYQLMFDRQIDTMDF
+587 NYQLMFNRQIDTMDF

-650 AVGGAVDVAMNEQMR
+650 AVGGAVDVAMNDQLR

-678 TLGNIK
+678 NLGNIK

-715 KTVIANYLKWNGYT
+715 KTVITNYLKWNGYT

-746 TRIKGRIVFSD
+746 TRIKGHIVFSG

>member
-16 RQYLKSNTLQDYDTP
+16 RQYVKSNTLQDYDTP
-31 DAKYITNVN
+31 DAVYITNVN
-40 FCTGDGLLMNY
+40 FCTGDGLLMKY

-65 EYSGMSSNG
+65 EYSEMSSSAT
-74 VIRSRWFIIE
+74 IRSRWFIIE

-173 SLTQTKNHDLQFGST
+173 SLTQTKNYDLQYGST
-188 DALLAAY
+188 QALLDAY

-208 DFRDVT
+208 DFKDVT
-214 FQFDTGLA
+214 FQFDTGLT

-248 GGLYFAKDYVAANN
+248 GGLYFAKDYTAANN

-277 ARKDYSAVDGS
+277 ARKDYNAVDGS
-288 NLWAVNGL
+288 KLWAVNGL

-302 DDATAQYYKMSVSIT
+302 DDATAQYYQMSVT
-317 SDTTL
+317 TASDTAL
-322 TSQAGT
+322 ASQAGT
-328 NLTMAINGLINGA
+328 NLTTTINGLINGA

-350 NPSGYPITAVKK
+350 NPSSYPITAVKK

-368 TNITASITGTLK
+368 NNITASITGTLK

-393 LTWPQSDIYV
+393 LTWPQSDIHV
-403 ATSATSQYVCR
+403 ASSATTQYVCR

-446 GNLDGSYPATYTMSA
+446 GNLVGTYPATYTMSA
-461 ASVVNFSDTFWAF
+461 ASVVNFDNTFWAF
-474 FVSQPSFDIQLN
+474 FVSQPSFDITLN
-486 NSEYLFA
+486 NSEYLFT

-610 EIVGAAAGAVSAGA
+610 EIAGAAAGAVSAGA
-624 SAAVFGAVAGGP
+624 SAAVFGAAAGGP

-650 AVGGAVDVAMNEQMR
+650 AVGGAVDVAMNDKLR

-715 KTVIANYLKWNGYT
+715 KTVITNYLKWNGYT
-729 INAIGNLKDYIS
+729 INAIGNLKDYIN

>member
-7 ITQYNNYGN
+7 ITQFNNYGN
-16 RQYLKSNTLQDYDTP
+16 RQYLKANTLMEYDTP
-31 DAKYITNVN
+31 DAAYITNVN
-40 FCTGDGLLMNY
+40 FCTGDGLLMKY
-51 IANIDDNIEYDYLV
+51 IANIDDQTEYDYLV
-65 EYSGMSSNG
+65 EYSGISSNA

-104 FSADILKATI
+104 FSADILRATI

-156 AYLAKNFF
+156 AYLARNFF

-173 SLTQTKNHDLQFGST
+173 SLTQTKNYDLQYGST
-188 DALLAAY
+188 QALLAAY

-208 DFRDVT
+208 DFKDVT

-235 NKADGHFVDATSQ
+235 NKADGHFVDAASQ
-248 GGLYFAKDYVAANN
+248 GGLYFAKDYVAANT

-269 SAETLSAA
+269 SAKTLSAA
-277 ARKDYSAVDGS
+277 AREDYNAVNSS

-296 VARIGT
+296 VARVGT
-302 DDATAQYYKMSVSIT
+302 DDATAQYYKMSVSIA
-317 SDTTL
+317 SDTAL

-328 NLTMAINGLINGA
+328 NLTTTINGLINGA

-350 NPSGYPITAVKK
+350 NPSSYPVTAVKK

-393 LTWPQSDIYV
+393 LTWPQSDIQV
-403 ATSATSQYVCR
+403 ASSATTQYVCR

-446 GNLDGSYPATYTMSA
+446 GNLDGSYPATYKMSA
-461 ASVVNFSDTFWAF
+461 ASVVNFDNTFWAF
-474 FVSQPSFDIQLN
+474 FVSQPSFDITLN

-493 NPADPKLDN
+493 NPSDPKLDN

-602 TNEQQRIK
+602 TNDQQRIK

-624 SAAVFGAVAGGP
+624 AAAVFGAVAGGP

-650 AVGGAVDVAMNEQMR
+650 AVGGAVDVAMNEQLR

-715 KTVIANYLKWNGYT
+715 KTVISNYLKWNGYT

-741 PNINE
+741 PNANE